1 MYNQIINTFIDDRL
15 FLQTPMLQSPISSKI
30 VLSFFLRN
38 FFSLPFLI
46 TVLVIS
52 DLWGNGDI
60 ILLLAHLMD

>member
-38 FFSLPFLI
+38 FFLSLF
-46 TVLVIS
+46 
-52 DLWGNGDI
+52 
-60 ILLLAHLMD
+60 